1 MAAVKVGINGFGRI
15 GRIVFRQMAKAP
27 EKYDVVGINDLT
39 DTKTL
44 ALLLK
49 YDSSQGRFDG
59 KVEYDENNLIVNGK
73 KIPVSKET
81 KPSCIPWKKL
91 GAKIVLESTG
101 FFTAPASG
109 DKEGYDSHD
118 VDKVVI
124 SAPAKGDNV
133 FTCVLGVNDEE
144 LTPVNDIPFTKQQQ
158 AYYTLSGIRVNEPQK
173 GVTIVRDSNGRTYK
187 IRK

>member
-73 KIPVSKET
+73 KM
-81 KPSCIPWKKL
+81 
-91 GAKIVLESTG
+91 
-101 FFTAPASG
+101 
-109 DKEGYDSHD
+109 
-118 VDKVVI
+118 VI
-124 SAPAKGDNV
+124 K
-133 FTCVLGVNDEE
+133 
-144 LTPVNDIPFTKQQQ
+144 
-158 AYYTLSGIRVNEPQK
+158 
-173 GVTIVRDSNGRTYK
+173 
-187 IRK
+187 